1 MRLQKNPLN
10 IALFIAAGIFTF
22 SPSVIAKTSETQPNQ
37 TPVNHSLIA
46 QSDLIRPNEPFD
58 VSWVIK
64 WSVSGIVHRSLL
76 KIDGYSGVSMTT
88 YWNADTQKNECVA
101 QDVEL
106 YDSPDGL
113 IIYGYN
119 PRYCFTNTKNK
130 TYAADNFIVARDGND
145 LRAFVVDDRGVKAA
159 VRIENLK

>member
-106 YDSPDGL
+106 YDSPDG
-113 IIYGYN
+113 
-119 PRYCFTNTKNK
+119 
-130 TYAADNFIVARDGND
+130 
-145 LRAFVVDDRGVKAA
+145 
-159 VRIENLK
+159 